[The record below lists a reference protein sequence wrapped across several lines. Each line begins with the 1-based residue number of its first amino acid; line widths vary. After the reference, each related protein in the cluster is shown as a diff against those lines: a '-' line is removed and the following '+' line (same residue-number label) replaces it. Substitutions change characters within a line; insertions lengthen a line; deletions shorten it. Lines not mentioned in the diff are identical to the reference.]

1 VGSPHPLACSAH
13 LAYPGAHVERR
24 PGEARQGIDDPDGQ
38 SLRRIDDVHLH
49 TILMLAAVALI
60 WIFVAIVVTVTWLQ
74 RQGRL
79 GTPDRQIPFGAY
91 GPVLAGALS
100 GGAAAIHLTVIGEHA
115 LRTGAGPALNAGAFL
130 CSIGAGSAHF
140 ATVDASIAGYLPL
153 GIVSI
158 GTVGLQGALA
168 IPRAWRNGI
177 LAAAGLVV
185 SLLSIGISLVPRLTG
200 VPDSAGSVAVTS
212 VAYSDVLAI
221 VLEVALIG
229 VVGLL
234 VARRPRRLLDRLQV
248 KVADAWVGTALGVA
262 AVAVFTVAAVFAGH
276 AAH

>member
-1 VGSPHPLACSAH
+1 
-13 LAYPGAHVERR
+13 
-24 PGEARQGIDDPDGQ
+24 
-38 SLRRIDDVHLH
+38 VHLH

-60 WIFVAIVVTVTWLQ
+60 GIFVLIVVTVTWLL
-74 RQGRL
+74 RHGRL
-79 GTPDRQIPFGAY
+79 GTPGRHVPFGAY
-91 GPVLAGALS
+91 GPVLAAAFS
-100 GGAAAIHLTVIGEHA
+100 GGAAAVHLTVIGEHA
-115 LRTGAGPALNAGAFL
+115 LRTGAGQALNAGAFL
-130 CSIGAGSAHF
+130 CSIGASSAHF
-140 ATVDASIAGYLPL
+140 ATVDASVAGFLPL
-153 GIVSI
+153 GIISI

-177 LAAAGLVV
+177 LAAAGVIV

-200 VPDSAGSVAVTS
+200 VPNSAGSVAVTT

-234 VARRPRRLLDRLQV
+234 VSGRPRRLLERLQV
-248 KVADAWVGTALGVA
+248 TVADAWIGTALGVA
-262 AVAVFTVAAVFAGH
+262 AVGVFTIAAVFAGH

>member
-1 VGSPHPLACSAH
+1 MNF
-13 LAYPGAHVERR
+13 ERR
-24 PGEARQGIDDPDGQ
+24 PGISDPRVDLPRTIG
-38 SLRRIDDVHLH
+38 DVHLH

-60 WIFVAIVVTVTWLQ
+60 WLFVGIVVTVTWLQ
-74 RQGRL
+74 RRGRL
-79 GTPDRQIPFGAY
+79 GRPDREVPFRAY
-91 GPVLAGALS
+91 APVLAAAFS
-100 GGAAAIHLTVIGEHA
+100 GGAAAVHLTAIGEHA
-115 LRTGAGPALNAGAFL
+115 LQSGAGATLNAGAFL
-130 CSIGAGSAHF
+130 CSIGASSAHF
-140 ATVDASIAGYLPL
+140 ATVDASIAGFLPL

-158 GTVGLQGALA
+158 ATVGMQGALS
-168 IPRAWRNGI
+168 IPRAWRNGM

-185 SLLSIGISLVPRLTG
+185 SLVSIGISLVPRLTG
-200 VPDSAGSVAVTS
+200 VPDTAGSVSVTT

-234 VARRPRRLLDRLQV
+234 VAGRPRRLLERLQV

-262 AVAVFTVAAVFAGH
+262 AITVFTIAAVFAGH